1 MRATRQLARPAAMAL
16 GVLVALAVLAFVS
29 DDVDPEAF
37 SLAPDP
43 PTIWTR
49 LLAAGVA
56 PAPVAPPRLPAVV
69 DADSRAPP
77 RA

>member
-1 MRATRQLARPAAMAL
+1 MRTTKQLGRAAAMAL
-16 GVLVALAVLAFVS
+16 GVLLALTVLAFVS

-37 SLAPDP
+37 SLAPAP

-56 PAPVAPPRLPAVV
+56 PAPVAPPGFPAVV